1 MRHPD
6 WSPGARALHSEGFR
20 SRVGRLVL
28 IERSVSVSADEV
40 KVAVVESS
48 LAAMEEVVVAFET
61 AIG

>member
-6 WSPGARALHSEGFR
+6 SSPGARALHSEGFR

>member
-1 MRHPD
+1 
-6 WSPGARALHSEGFR
+6 LHSEGFR